1 MRIWRKIVESL
12 TRSPGGFVADGRTIG
27 LGLSTAMEKSR
38 QNAST
43 EVEDYL
49 RHQATIPAQATR
61 R

>member
-27 LGLSTAMEKSR
+27 LGLSTAMEKAR
-38 QNAST
+38 QNTST

-49 RHQATIPAQATR
+49 RREAAIPAQASKR
-61 R
+61 